1 MRKGLSPAQTCD
13 VLCHE
18 LAHGMLG
25 HLEDKETPRDSQELE
40 AETTAWIVCR
50 ALGLET
56 RSTSF
61 AYLATWSNS
70 KERDEKLE
78 KAGQKACEI
87 SKKILEG
94 LS

>member
-1 MRKGLSPAQTCD
+1 MSPAQTCD

-25 HLEDKETPRDSQELE
+25 HLDDIERTRDEQEIE

-56 RSTSF
+56 RESSF
-61 AYLATWSNS
+61 GYLATWTNS
-70 KERDEKLE
+70 KEREEKLE
-78 KAGQKACEI
+78 KAGQRACEMA
-87 SKKILEG
+87 KKILEG
-94 LS
+94 LEKIV